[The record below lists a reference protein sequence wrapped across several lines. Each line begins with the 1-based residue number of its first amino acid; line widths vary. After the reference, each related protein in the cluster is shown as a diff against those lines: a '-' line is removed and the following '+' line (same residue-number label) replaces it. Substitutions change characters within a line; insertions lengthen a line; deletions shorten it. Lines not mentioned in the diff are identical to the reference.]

1 MNSRLCPLSSST
13 ERKRVNPK
21 IGEGNPSPRRHIAPQ
36 IHSCSSLIRF
46 SKMPLRLYPD
56 PGNPLSA
63 LRLPTSAARRPHP
76 NRGSATQGLRTLHV
90 RLESTRPTR
99 NRALRSARRSA
110 LCPSAFRHTDGASAV
125 FQQRLD
131 SLPRHKSVRLASQPV
146 PPKFPSV
153 HLSTS
158 ASFPLRPPRQGATF
172 EPGTPLSESP
182 KGFPECL
189 TPSDPVSRTLCGFG
203 CGALRLL

>member
-99 NRALRSARRSA
+99 NRALRS
-110 LCPSAFRHTDGASAV
+110 PFRPLSLRFPAYRWGIG
-125 FQQRLD
+125 
-131 SLPRHKSVRLASQPV
+131 SLPTEARLSPQTQKCKARESAGSAQV
-146 PPKFPSV
+146 PQRPSFDF
-153 HLSTS
+153 S
-158 ASFPLRPPRQGATF
+158 
-172 EPGTPLSESP
+172 
-182 KGFPECL
+182 
-189 TPSDPVSRTLCGFG
+189 
-203 CGALRLL
+203 